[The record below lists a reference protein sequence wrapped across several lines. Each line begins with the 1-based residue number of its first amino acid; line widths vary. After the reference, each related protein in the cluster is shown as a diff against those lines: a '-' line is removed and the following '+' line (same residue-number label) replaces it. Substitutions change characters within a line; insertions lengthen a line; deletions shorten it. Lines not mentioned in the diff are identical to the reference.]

1 MARTKKTSIL
11 TKIKVALSVLASITA
26 IGGAVWFMVDKYY
39 QSKIEILEIERNDC
53 YTEYD
58 SLKDKTKGCLEPRLD
73 LMDTL
78 TAKSS
83 ILYAH
88 GGNVHFEIIPTY
100 GYEFLPKP
108 GGDLPVLLRIIY
120 YNNEISSQNNT
131 DSNWFNQK
139 LDLDL
144 RPGEMWEYTFKGN
157 KFYFVFDILDR
168 EKSIF
173 LGRIY
178 ELMPLYVHRDSL

>member
-1 MARTKKTSIL
+1 
-11 TKIKVALSVLASITA
+11 
-26 IGGAVWFMVDKYY
+26 
-39 QSKIEILEIERNDC
+39 
-53 YTEYD
+53 
-58 SLKDKTKGCLEPRLD
+58 
-73 LMDTL
+73 
-78 TAKSS
+78 
-83 ILYAH
+83 
-88 GGNVHFEIIPTY
+88 
-100 GYEFLPKP
+100 LPKP